1 MFLFFRKRRAL
12 AFAYTIR
19 LFLAFVNVAL
29 SAFLIYNF
37 FMNKRS
43 KIAILGFGIEGKAVL
58 DYLVKHDFTDIT
70 VCDQNVDLEAEFPA
84 GVSTTLGVDY
94 LDGLEKFE
102 VIFRSPGIKYLDSR
116 VQSAKARGVEVTS
129 ATNFFIDQC
138 PCPIIG
144 VTGTKGK
151 GTTSTL
157 IYEMLKNGGREAGVN
172 LFLGGNIGQCPVEFL
187 DSLDKDCL
195 VILELS
201 SFQLQDA
208 EKSVR
213 YAVILNT
220 TADHLDYHVDREEY
234 MEAKEKLLTGQTKK
248 SVAVLNKDY
257 EYSKYYEPLVKG
269 ELKEVSVKKTV
280 ANGAYV
286 QGGEIFYANDGKSE
300 KVAEVSEVA
309 LIGSHNLE
317 NILPAV
323 VIARELGV
331 SCEAC
336 GEVIKEF
343 KNLPH
348 RLQFIREV
356 GGVKF
361 YNDSYSTV
369 PETSMAA
376 VDSFSEP
383 TVLIAGGYDKGADYY
398 DWAVKILTRESLHT
412 VILLGATSE
421 KMEKSLLEA
430 EEKLGEERVFPT
442 KILRRRA
449 LEDAVIDAY
458 AESDQG
464 GVVVMSPAA
473 ASFDMFKNY
482 KERGNEFVT
491 QVRKLK

>member
-1 MFLFFRKRRAL
+1 MT
-12 AFAYTIR
+12 AYHNHIST
-19 LFLAFVNVAL
+19 NL
-29 SAFLIYNF
+29 SFKLGYVKNLGLCYTVGH
-37 FMNKRS
+37 MNKRS
-43 KIAILGFGIEGKAVL
+43 KIAILGFGVEGKTVL
-58 DYLVKHDFTDIT
+58 DYLIKHEFKEVT
-70 VCDQNVDLEAEFPA
+70 VCDKNLELKAELPH
-84 GVSTTLGVDY
+84 GVSAKLGVDY
-94 LDGLEKFE
+94 LDGLEEFE
-102 VIFRSPGIKYLDSR
+102 IIFRSPGIKYLDPR

-129 ATNFFIDQC
+129 AINFFVDQC

-157 IYEMLKNGGREAGVN
+157 IYEMLKKGGSEEGVN

-187 DSLDKDCL
+187 DSLNKDCL
-195 VILELS
+195 VVLELS
-201 SFQLQDA
+201 SFQLQDLK
-208 EKSVR
+208 KSVR

-220 TADHLDYHVDREEY
+220 TSDHLDYHVDREEY
-234 MEAKEKLLTGQTKK
+234 MEAKEKLLSGQPKK

-257 EYSKYYEPLVKG
+257 EYSKYYKPLVKG
-269 ELKEVSVKKTV
+269 DLKWVSVKAAVKD
-280 ANGAYV
+280 GAYV
-286 QGGEIFYANDGKSE
+286 KDGEIFYARGEKAE
-300 KVAEVSEVA
+300 KVANVSEMA

-317 NILPAV
+317 NIMPAV

-331 SCEAC
+331 TTETCR
-336 GEVIKEF
+336 EVIKEF

-348 RLQFIREV
+348 RLQFAREV

-383 TVLIAGGYDKGADYY
+383 TVLIAGGYDKGADYN
-398 DWAVKILTRESLHT
+398 DWAVKILTKESLHT
-412 VILLGATSE
+412 VILIGATSD
-421 KMEKSLLEA
+421 KMEKALMAA
-430 EEKLGEERVFPT
+430 EEKLGEAQIFPT
-442 KILRRRA
+442 KILRRGS
-449 LEDAVIDAY
+449 LEEAIIDAY
-458 AESDQG
+458 AESDPG

-482 KERGNEFVT
+482 KERGSEFIA

>member
-1 MFLFFRKRRAL
+1 
-12 AFAYTIR
+12 
-19 LFLAFVNVAL
+19 
-29 SAFLIYNF
+29 
-37 FMNKRS
+37 MNKRS
-43 KIAILGFGIEGKAVL
+43 KIAILGYGVEGKAVL
-58 DYLVKHDFTDIT
+58 DYLIQHGFNEIT
-70 VCDQNVDLEAEFPA
+70 VCDQNVDIKDGLPQ
-84 GVSTTLGVDY
+84 GVSATLGVDY
-94 LDGLEKFE
+94 LDKLAEFE
-102 VIFRSPGIKYLDSR
+102 VIFRSPGIKYLDPR

-157 IYEMLKNGGREAGVN
+157 IYEMLKKDGWQDGLN
-172 LFLGGNIGQCPVEFL
+172 LFLGGNIGQCPIEFL
-187 DSLDKDCL
+187 DNLDKDCV

-208 EKSVR
+208 EKSVK
-213 YAVILNT
+213 YAVLLNT

-234 MEAKEKLLTGQTKK
+234 MEAKEKLLVGQGKK

-257 EYSKYYEPLVKG
+257 EYSKYYKPLVKG
-269 ELKEVSVKKTV
+269 ELKWVSVKDVV
-280 ANGAYV
+280 ADGAYV
-286 QGGEIFYANDGKSE
+286 NGGEIFYAEDGKSE
-300 KVAEVSEVA
+300 KVANVSEMA

-317 NILPAV
+317 NIMPAM
-323 VIARELGV
+323 VIAKELGV
-331 SCEAC
+331 STEDCAA
-336 GEVIKEF
+336 VIREF

-348 RLQFIREV
+348 RLQFVREV
-356 GGVKF
+356 GGVTF

-376 VDSFSEP
+376 VDSFNVP

-398 DWAVKILTRESLHT
+398 DWAVKILTKESLHT
-412 VILLGATSE
+412 VILMGATSD
-421 KMEKSLLEA
+421 KMEKALLEA
-430 EEKLGEERVFPT
+430 EEKLGEDRVYPT
-442 KILRRRA
+442 KILRRKA

-473 ASFDMFKNY
+473 ASFDMFNNY
-482 KERGNEFVT
+482 KERGNEFITHVK
-491 QVRKLK
+491 KLK